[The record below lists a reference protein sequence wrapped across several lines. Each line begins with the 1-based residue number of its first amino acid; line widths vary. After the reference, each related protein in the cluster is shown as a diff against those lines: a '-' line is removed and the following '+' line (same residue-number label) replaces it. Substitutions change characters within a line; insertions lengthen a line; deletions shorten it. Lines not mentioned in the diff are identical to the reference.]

1 MSIARRTS
9 TSRPVSAIFVGK
21 LDLSKDPDE
30 EPTRSRT
37 SLLPSP
43 PHTNSNSS
51 GAGSTGRSAIRSPF
65 PQSDTQMDE
74 TPAPKRVASRT
85 SLKAIQQRQQEEEVD
100 DEDYA
105 FNNARRTHD
114 DYDDDHTA
122 KLSDDRRSAG
132 GSSKGGGARSTTSG
146 SSTGALS
153 RAKSLADRNRA
164 VLDKLASITS
174 RSSSRSNTR
183 SPALAPPRTPS
194 GRDHSP
200 FTVSSRS
207 SDPKSNLRSSTA
219 RTSVDFHPRLERTP
233 ASGSETEREPRSSD
247 DYSITP
253 PSHTYSRDEGQA
265 QKPPLS
271 RLDSRSMRLRS
282 NTSPSPPPTLSDR
295 PSTMRQS
302 SSSAMRPSS
311 SSDAFGASTSRGDG
325 SFGTSRYK
333 SKPKRAPLP
342 QAFRDGPL
350 SAEEPVRIYI
360 YYAYIVET
368 IPNGLNCLLFSR
380 TLQRKNQFLP
390 P

>member
-1 MSIARRTS
+1 MSIARRAS
-9 TSRPVSAIFVGK
+9 ISRPVSAIFVGK

-30 EPTRSRT
+30 QPSRSRT

-65 PQSDTQMDE
+65 PQSDAHMDE
-74 TPAPKRVASRT
+74 TPAPRRIASRT
-85 SLKAIQQRQQEEEVD
+85 SLKAIQQRQRGELDDD

-105 FNNARRTHD
+105 LDNSRRIHD

-146 SSTGALS
+146 SSAGALS

-174 RSSSRSNTR
+174 GSSSRSNTR

-207 SDPKSNLRSSTA
+207 SDSKSNLRSSA
-219 RTSVDFHPRLERTP
+219 SRTSVDYHPRLERTP

-247 DYSITP
+247 DYSVTP
-253 PSHTYSRDEGQA
+253 PAHAYTRDEGQA
-265 QKPPLS
+265 PKSTLS
-271 RLDSRSMRLRS
+271 RIDSRSMRHRS

-302 SSSAMRPSS
+302 SSSSMRPSS
-311 SSDAFGASTSRGDG
+311 SSDAFGGSTSRGDG

-342 QAFRDGPL
+342 QVFRDGPQ
-350 SAEEPVRIYI
+350 SSEEPVSDHFYTPTN
-360 YYAYIVET
+360 ET
-368 IPNGLNCLLFSR
+368 S
-380 TLQRKNQFLP
+380 
-390 P
+390 